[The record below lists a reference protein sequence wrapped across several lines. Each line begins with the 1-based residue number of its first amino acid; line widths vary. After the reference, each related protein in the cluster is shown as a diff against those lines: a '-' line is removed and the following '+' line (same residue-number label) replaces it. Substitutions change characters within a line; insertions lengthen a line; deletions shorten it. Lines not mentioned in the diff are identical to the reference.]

1 MNETTDFA
9 DIEKQKENIQ
19 PLKQGRSA
27 KMLSLYLS
35 PESERLKQENESQ
48 FEEKLRNLD
57 DDDDPL
63 QVYVNYVHWIENAY
77 SSGPSPL
84 LKVVEK
90 AVRQFK
96 NDARYK
102 NDARFLKLW
111 LIVAHQAKEPI
122 DVFKYLSINGIG
134 SRLSLYYEEY
144 ALLLEKNGR
153 YVYRIKKIGTKKLW
167 NYINMGFKKERS
179 L

>member
-1 MNETTDFA
+1 MNPLETDIT

-35 PESERLKQENESQ
+35 ADSETLKKEHEAQ
-48 FEEKLRNLD
+48 FEEQLKNLD

-63 QVYVNYVHWIENAY
+63 HVFVSYVQWIENAY

-102 NDARFLKLW
+102 NDPRFLKFW

-134 SRLSLYYEEY
+134 VHLSLYYEEY
-144 ALLLEKNGR
+144 ATLLEKNGR
-153 YVYRIKKIGTKKLW
+153 YVLDCSKK
-167 NYINMGFKKERS
+167 
-179 L
+179 